1 MKNFLL
7 ILFILFATS
16 LFGTEKDDNNESSNE
31 IPLYEITYT
40 DDSSEVVIIY
50 ESSGSGMIM
59 VKMADG
65 ENITRLVQCSTVKE
79 IFLEDDW
86 KNDVLIGT
94 GAGAAAGSL
103 IGGITALPAAVIGGL
118 FGFASWGFTQLT
130 QESQKSKFCP

>member
-16 LFGTEKDDNNESSNE
+16 LFGAENDNNESTDE
-31 IPLYEITYT
+31 MPLYEITYT
-40 DDSSEVVIIY
+40 DESSEVVIIY

-59 VKMADG
+59 VKMAEG
-65 ENITRLVQCSTVKE
+65 ENVTRLVQCNTIKE
-79 IFLEDDW
+79 IYIEDDW

-103 IGGITALPAAVIGGL
+103 IGGITALPGAVIGGL